1 LKKKLVSIIL
11 CMVMVFSILS
21 LGACS
26 GNKADTKE
34 PDATESVADKDAAP
48 ASGDTQETPSD
59 SSAEKTH
66 LTFMGWGNDAEVAT
80 FQAMIDQFETAY
92 PNVEVEYIVVP
103 ATDYMVKLQAMISS
117 GTQPDVFYCNP
128 DYIMQLAMTGNLYD
142 MTDYVASNDLFKED
156 NVWASALDF
165 YRFDGTNVNVGNIYA
180 LPKDVSA
187 FAIVYNKDLFA
198 SAGITAPTKE
208 QPWDWNQYLE
218 AAQKLTSGE
227 GDNKIFGTA
236 PYSLES
242 AIWSNGADWLDST
255 YTKMTIDTP
264 EFIEALQWCADLRT
278 KYKVAP
284 SVSEEG
290 SLGSYDRFMQGKL
303 GMMGVGSWAT
313 ADLWSKCD
321 FDWDLMAW
329 PVSPNTGKN
338 AVWYGGSGLAV
349 AATSKNVDAACNLAA
364 FLAFNEETQRTSYKA
379 GQSVPTLKDMAYGEY
394 LEMDAKPA
402 NKEAFLDILGGYGRR
417 ATQTF
422 TFSTE
427 WFSDFNSGV
436 NSVFEGETT
445 AQEFCTSVKDDLQ
458 SLLDAS
464 IEQKEA
470 LK

>member
-1 LKKKLVSIIL
+1 MKRKLVSL
-11 CMVMVFSILS
+11 LLSVVMVFSILS

-26 GNKADTKE
+26 GKKAETEKADADNSTETKVEDTKE
-34 PDATESVADKDAAP
+34 APEST
-48 ASGDTQETPSD
+48 SG
-59 SSAEKTH
+59 EKTH

-80 FQAMIDQFETAY
+80 FQAMIDQFEAKYTD
-92 PNVEVEYIVVP
+92 VEVEYIVVP
-103 ATDYMVKLQAMISS
+103 ASDYMVKLQAMISS

-128 DYIMQLAMTGNLYD
+128 DYIMQLAMTGNLYN
-142 MTDYVASNDLFKED
+142 MTEYVANNDLFKED

-165 YRFDGTNVNVGNIYA
+165 YRFDGTNVNVGDIYA

-187 FAIVYNKDLFA
+187 FAIAYNKDLFK

-227 GDNKIFGTA
+227 GDSKVYGSA

-255 YTKMTIDTP
+255 YSKITIDTP
-264 EFIEALQWCADLRT
+264 EFIEALQWSADLRT

-284 SVSEEG
+284 SVAEEG
-290 SLGSYDRFMQGKL
+290 SLSSYDRFLQGKL
-303 GMMGVGSWAT
+303 GMMGVGSWAS
-313 ADLWSKCD
+313 ADLWSKCE

-329 PVSPNTGKN
+329 PVSPKTGKN

-349 AATSKNVDAACNLAA
+349 ASTSKNVDAACNLAA

-394 LEMDAKPA
+394 LEMDAKPE
-402 NKEAFLDILGGYGRR
+402 NKEAFLDILGEYGRR

-427 WFSDFNSGV
+427 WWSDFNSGV
-436 NSVFEGETT
+436 NSVFEGEMT
-445 AQEFCTSVKDDLQ
+445 AQEYCTSVKDDLQ